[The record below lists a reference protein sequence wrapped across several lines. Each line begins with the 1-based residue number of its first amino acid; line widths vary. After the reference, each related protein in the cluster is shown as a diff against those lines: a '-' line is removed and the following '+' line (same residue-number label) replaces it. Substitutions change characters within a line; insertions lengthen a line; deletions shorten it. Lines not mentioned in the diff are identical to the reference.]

1 MPLRRVASN
10 VLSRMAF
17 ALEILEGPS
26 PRARTYGQAS
36 RTVFQLEGD
45 LAELRASG
53 ALDRVRGLGPACLA
67 VVDDVIAGREPA
79 ELAALEAK
87 IPEGLFAIRRIKG
100 LGPAKIRA
108 LYLPPE
114 KGGLGITTLGELEH
128 ACKENRL
135 VTLPG
140 FGEKTQA
147 NVLAGVQ
154 AERRHDG
161 MHLRDAALE
170 MARELALIGSP
181 APASPVRGLHPLPS
195 EPSGASTPSRTLRGE
210 GRRTA
215 LLGDLATGAELVA
228 SIAVLVEGEGAPHE
242 EVVLGEGV
250 KASLFR
256 ARADS
261 FGVVSVRETS
271 DAEHLSSL
279 RARALERGLLLEE
292 ARLSRDGD
300 TVPVPDDAALYA
312 ALDLVPVPAEARRG
326 PALARTGKAPKE
338 LVQRGDLRGALHN
351 HTLASDGVAT
361 LSQMRQAAI
370 AWGLSYLGISEHS
383 QSADYARGLSPERI
397 DAQRAEIAAMNGEGS
412 TCTLLTGIESDILG
426 DGALDYP
433 DAVLAPLDVVI
444 ASSHRR
450 FALDREKST
459 ARMVRAASAK
469 MTDIVGHPT
478 GRLLLGRPPLDFDI
492 EAFLDACLV
501 SGCAVELNGSAHRL
515 DFGARELAM
524 AKERGILVS
533 IAADAHATGEIA
545 DHLAHGLAV
554 ARRAGLTPDDV
565 LNTKPLPALRA
576 WLEARRPRQG
586 AAS

>member
-17 ALEILEGPS
+17 ALEILEGPT

-53 ALDRVRGLGPACLA
+53 ALDKVRGLGPSCLA
-67 VVDDVIAGREPA
+67 VIDDVIAGREPA

-87 IPEGLFAIRRIKG
+87 IPEGLFGIRRIKG

-108 LYLPPE
+108 LYE
-114 KGGLGITTLGELEH
+114 GLGITTLGELEH

-170 MARELALIGSP
+170 MANELA
-181 APASPVRGLHPLPS
+181 
-195 EPSGASTPSRTLRGE
+195 LRGE
-210 GRRTA
+210 GKRTA
-215 LLGDLATGAELVA
+215 FLGDLATGAELVS
-228 SIAVLVEGEGAPHE
+228 SIAILVEGEGAPHE

-250 KASLFR
+250 KASIFR
-256 ARADS
+256 APVAS
-261 FGVVSVRETS
+261 FGVVLVRETS
-271 DAEHLSSL
+271 DEEHLASL
-279 RARALERGLLLEE
+279 RTHALERGMLLEE
-292 ARLSRDGD
+292 ARLAKDGGA
-300 TVPVPDDAALYA
+300 VAVPDDAALYE
-312 ALDLVPVPAEARRG
+312 ALGLVFVPAEARRG
-326 PALARTGKAPKE
+326 PALARAGKAPKE

-361 LSQMRQAAI
+361 LAEMRAAAI

-383 QSADYARGLSPERI
+383 QSADYARGLTKERI
-397 DAQRAEIAAMNGEGS
+397 DAQRAEIAAMNREGS
-412 TCTLLTGIESDILG
+412 PCTLLTGIESDILA
-426 DGALDYP
+426 DGSLDYP
-433 DAVLAPLDVVI
+433 DDVLETLEVVI

-459 ARMVRAASAK
+459 ARMVKAASTK
-469 MTDIVGHPT
+469 TTDIVGHPT
-478 GRLLLGRPPLDFDI
+478 GRLLLGRPPLDFDLD
-492 EAFLDACLV
+492 AFLTACAAN
-501 SGCAVELNGSAHRL
+501 GCAVELNGSAHRL

-545 DHLAHGLAV
+545 EHLAHGLAV

-576 WLEARRPRQG
+576 WLSARRLRAEG
-586 AAS
+586 RA